1 MFAPRGWVSRS
12 IPREMFRLISRSVL
26 FDKRFYR
33 HCMPVLRK
41 WQDPVWHYIHHGGLA
56 GLPPSL
62 YFDSAYYLE
71 RHDDV
76 RVAKLNPLYHYLAYG
91 RSEGRLPIRSA
102 REMVN
107 SVLPEAAPVR
117 SFLTPQLDKPRVSL
131 LWDSASPENNFDHFL
146 MSAVSIAKDK
156 GATLRI
162 LHRGGTPSP
171 SVINNTL
178 LGLGNELLWGL
189 EITEVPLKEAYS
201 DIPFYAAEITLAT
214 SWSSARAIRFAAEEA
229 NSWIFTPT
237 ATGAK
242 GHNTVSVIANTPPA
256 QHRLA
261 LESAPWPSTTL
272 GNIPAKRASG
282 EKKWSVWRLG
292 ILADPK
298 DSPVAFSLALEAVS
312 SWLRG
317 ATGDIQVFPLGVPLE
332 PFAFL
337 EEIQPHRTYNG
348 APLNAV
354 LAMTQADLTVLDF
367 TLLGEPEV
375 LQVVP
380 EDIAAPAENA
390 PVSERIRLVNAHVGT
405 VAEELAT
412 LHRAF
417 LEEGLHQ

>member
-12 IPREMFRLISRSVL
+12 IAREMFRVISGSAL
-26 FDKRFYR
+26 FDRRFYR
-33 HCMPVLRK
+33 RRMPVLRK
-41 WQDPVWHYIHHGGLA
+41 WQDPLWHYIRHGGLA

-76 RVAKLNPLYHYLAYG
+76 RVAKLNPLYHYLAHG
-91 RSEGRLPIRSA
+91 RLEGRLPIRSA

-107 SVLPEAAPVR
+107 SVFPEAAPVR
-117 SFLTPQLDKPRVSL
+117 SFLTPQLDQPRVSL
-131 LWDSASPENNFDHFL
+131 LWDSVSPENNFDHL
-146 MSAVSIAKDK
+146 LGTAVSIAKDK

-162 LHRGGTPSP
+162 LHRGGKPSP
-171 SVINNTL
+171 TVINNAL

-189 EITEVPLKEAYS
+189 EITEVPLAEAYS
-201 DIPFYAAEITLAT
+201 DIPFYAAETTLAT
-214 SWSSARAIRFAAEEA
+214 SWSSARAARFAAEEA
-229 NSWIFTPT
+229 NSWILTPT
-237 ATGAK
+237 APGPE
-242 GHNTVSVIANTPPA
+242 GHNTVAVIANTPPT

-261 LESAPWPSTTL
+261 LESAPWPSTML
-272 GNIPAKRASG
+272 GDIPAKRASG
-282 EKKWSVWRLG
+282 DEKRSVWRLG

-317 ATGDIQVFPLGVPLE
+317 ATGDIQIFPLGVELE

-354 LAMTQADLTVLDF
+354 LAMTKADLKVLDF
-367 TLLGEPEV
+367 TLLGEPCV

-380 EDIAAPAENA
+380 DAIAPPAENA
-390 PVSERIRLVNAHVGT
+390 PVSPRIRLVNAHVGT